1 MNNEVQSI
9 LNLMNL
15 AERLKSELR
24 HSWLSSGRRESV
36 AEHSWQ
42 MALLALLVNKHLE
55 NPVDIEHTLK
65 MIIVHDLVEA
75 EAGDIPFF
83 EKGSRKE
90 QKAKKEQKAIENIRD
105 MIDSQTGQELYDLF
119 QEFEAAI
126 SPEAKLAKA
135 LDNLEVQIQH
145 NNADFST
152 WEEIEYDLVY
162 TKMDKPCEHDSFLV
176 ALCDGVKKQSEAK
189 MSKSG
194 IDPDTIKQ
202 RL

>member
-1 MNNEVQSI
+1 MNIEVQSI
-9 LNLMNL
+9 LKLMNL
-15 AERLKSELR
+15 AERLKSEMR

-55 NPVDIEHTLK
+55 NSVDIEHTLK

-83 EKGSRKE
+83 ETGPRKE
-90 QKAKKEQKAIENIRD
+90 QKAECEQQAIENIRD
-105 MIDSQTGQELYDLF
+105 MIDSQTGQEFYDLF
-119 QEFEAAI
+119 QEFESAK

-162 TKMDKPCEHDSFLV
+162 TKMDKPCRHDSFLR
-176 ALCDGVKKQSEAK
+176 ALCDGVKKQSEVK
-189 MSKSG
+189 MTNNG
-194 IDPDTIKQ
+194 IDLETIKQ
-202 RL
+202 RI